1 VSIFLPKK
9 TMRNSPISIDAVFA
23 GLSEEQKSVVS
34 HRAGHALVSAV
45 AGSGKTLT
53 LIRRI
58 LFLLNSGVRTEK
70 ILVVM
75 FNRGAQESFIRRLE
89 AECTLFG
96 LTPPK
101 VFTFHGLGLRICKLM
116 VEANYIPKAEL
127 RTEDFYPRR
136 FLSQALEK
144 ATTDHEIEESTF
156 SGASQITELF
166 SLIDAWKGDLF
177 RPIEVKGSPD
187 YKEISPVLKDAY
199 LYYEELREEHRFR
212 TFADL
217 LYDPVMAIRL
227 KPDLQKWAAG
237 RHTDRYHH
245 ILVDEY
251 QDVNLAQQELIQTL
265 AGSNAKVMVVGD
277 EDQCIYEWRGSRPDY
292 MTGLFEQLFGGA
304 KKYTL
309 SHTYRFGHPLS
320 LAANSLICQNKKRTK
335 KLCISSP
342 STSATSVNLYQVSE
356 SDDGGLVAGLVGQWL
371 DSGRKLSEAAVL
383 VRSWAMAL
391 APELELV
398 AAGIPY
404 VMGDG
409 SKSYR
414 SRPEIQALIG
424 FLSLGMQSVME
435 PGEGG
440 LGLVFQSMLRYSG
453 LFLKKEQTGI
463 LCKVLA
469 EEKTLYWEVLRDFA
483 NRTGLHPKVK
493 NRIEEVA
500 CQWELLCGA
509 LRPEQPASQAL
520 EFIERALAF
529 KEQVGKNHISSQYAN
544 DSLRA
549 MDALF
554 SHAKAKKMDLTSF
567 FEHLTSPAPEK
578 GNSSEAVLITSVHK
592 AKGCEWPLVILP
604 QLEDG
609 RFPHFEGESPNEE
622 EMEQERRLFYVA
634 ITRAI
639 EHLALIAPSD
649 ENLTKWLEKG
659 FFGRPKF
666 KEMIASRFLYES
678 GLFKSNM
685 IGEQICSGVRPSE
698 IEVGEKD
705 YLYQS
710 YLKRLSGQPRLR

>member
-1 VSIFLPKK
+1 MKNNPL
-9 TMRNSPISIDAVFA
+9 SIDAVFA
-23 GLSEEQKSVVS
+23 GLSQEQKAIVS

-58 LFLLNSGVRTEK
+58 LFLLSSGVKSEK

-75 FNRGAQESFIRRLE
+75 FNLDAKESFIRRLK
-89 AECTLFG
+89 AECAPFG
-96 LTPPK
+96 LTPPE
-101 VFTFHGLGLRICKLM
+101 VFTFHGLGSRICKRM
-116 VEANYIPKAEL
+116 VELNYIPKADL
-127 RTEDFYPRR
+127 RTEDYYRRR
-136 FLSQALEK
+136 FLGQALEK
-144 ATTDHEIEESTF
+144 AAMDHEMEESAL
-156 SGASQITELF
+156 SGADQITELF

-187 YKEISPVLKDAY
+187 YKGISPVLKDAY
-199 LYYEELREEHRFR
+199 LYYEEFRAEYRFR

-227 KPDLQKWAAG
+227 RPDLQTWAA
-237 RHTDRYHH
+237 DRYHH

-265 AGSNAKVMVVGD
+265 AGSTAKVMVVGD

-309 SHTYRFGHPLS
+309 SHTYRFGHSLS
-320 LAANSLICQNKKRTK
+320 LTANSLICQNKKRTK

-342 STSATSVNLYQVSE
+342 GTSTTSVKLYQVSE

-383 VRSWAMAL
+383 VRSWAMSL

-404 VMGDG
+404 IMGDG

-414 SRPEIQALIG
+414 SRPEIRALVG
-424 FLSLGMQSVME
+424 FLSLGMRRVMD
-435 PGEGG
+435 PGGG
-440 LGLVFQSMLRYSG
+440 DLGMVFQNMLRYSG
-453 LFLKKEQTGI
+453 LFLKKEQTSK
-463 LCKVLA
+463 LCKILA
-469 EEKTLYWEVLRDFA
+469 EGNTLYWEVLRDFA
-483 NRTGLHPKVK
+483 SRTELHPKVK
-493 NRIEEVA
+493 NRMEEVA
-500 CQWELLCGA
+500 CQWELLYGA
-509 LRPEQPASQAL
+509 LRPEHPASQAL

-544 DSLRA
+544 DALRA
-549 MDALF
+549 MDALL
-554 SHAKAKKMDLTSF
+554 SHAKARNMDLASLL
-567 FEHLTSPAPEK
+567 EHLVSAAPEK
-578 GNSSEAVLITSVHK
+578 ANSGEAVLITSVHK

-609 RFPHFEGESPNEE
+609 RFPHFEGESPSEE

-639 EHLALIAPSD
+639 ERLALIAAFD
-649 ENLTKWLEKG
+649 ESLTKWLERG

-666 KEMIASRFLYES
+666 KEMIASRF
-678 GLFKSNM
+678 F
-685 IGEQICSGVRPSE
+685 VR
-698 IEVGEKD
+698 VGTV
-705 YLYQS
+705 QV
-710 YLKRLSGQPRLR
+710 PRYRGADM